1 MTEIIP
7 DNIPLETEG
16 TSIEQIMER
25 EPFACPMGATLGE
38 ACGLLIEHGV
48 SGMPVVDDKQRVV
61 GFISDGD
68 IMRAVAQHRA
78 HSIFN
83 GDAASMLYFD
93 AAPLEDKIAELKTR
107 NVMELATSKV
117 VCATPNE
124 SIGRVANTLSKRKF
138 KKLPVVNA
146 DGTLVGIIRR
156 SAILRYVFSVM
167 FVKEE

>member
-16 TSIEQIMER
+16 ASIEQLMET
-25 EPFACPMGATLGE
+25 EAYACPMDATLGE
-38 ACGLLIEHGV
+38 ACRLLIEHDI
-48 SGMPVVDDKQRVV
+48 SGIPVVDEEQRVV

-83 GDAASMLYFD
+83 GDTASMLYFD
-93 AAPLEDKIAELKTR
+93 ASPLEEKIAALKSR
-107 NVMELATSKV
+107 NVMELATRRV

-124 SIGRVANTLSKRKF
+124 SIGRVANTLSKKQY

-146 DGTLVGIIRR
+146 SGELVGIVRR
-156 SAILRYVFSVM
+156 STILRYIFGVM
-167 FVKEE
+167 FKEE

>member
-16 TSIEQIMER
+16 TSIEQVMEA
-25 EPFACPMGATLGE
+25 EAFACPMDAKLGE
-38 ACGLLIEHGV
+38 ACRLLIEHDI
-48 SGMPVVDDKQRVV
+48 SGMPVVDANGRVA

-83 GDAASMLYFD
+83 GDTASMLYFD
-93 AAPLEDKIAELKTR
+93 ASPLEEKIANLKSR
-107 NVMELATSKV
+107 NVMELATRKV

-124 SIGRVANTLSKRKF
+124 SIGRVANTLSKKQY
-138 KKLPVVNA
+138 KKLPIVDAN
-146 DGTLVGIIRR
+146 GKLVGIVRR
-156 SAILRYVFSVM
+156 STILRYIFGVM
-167 FVKEE
+167 FGEE